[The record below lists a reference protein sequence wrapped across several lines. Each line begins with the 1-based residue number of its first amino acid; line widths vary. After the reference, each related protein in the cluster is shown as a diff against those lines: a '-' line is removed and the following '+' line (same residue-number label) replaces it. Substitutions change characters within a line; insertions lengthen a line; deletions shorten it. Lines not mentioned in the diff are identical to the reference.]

1 MHIVNFLFILCHLKS
16 LHFVKPSSMGS
27 LDTEATSSSS
37 VPPSHVPVKRRQ
49 SSSTR
54 LHYHYSPPSPTR
66 PGLNA
71 SIHAPSPQRKGL
83 NSSIHASISS
93 SEESLCNS
101 IYATSSPPRSDSR
114 ASYSSPTRRYSS
126 ASIHAPSSLRSHD
139 LNASIHAPSSSPPSR
154 DSSTSIHAPNFP
166 SRRDSSTSIHA
177 SASLPRSDLGASIHA
192 PRTPPKRSINASIHA
207 PRQDEPVEPMPIP
220 VVDLSP
226 DRRIRGVIDP
236 RRE

>member
-114 ASYSSPTRRYSS
+114 ARYRSPTRRYSS

-192 PRTPPKRSINASIHA
+192 PRTPPKRSMNASIHA

-236 RRE
+236 RCE